1 MKKKCKKLVALS
13 IVLTMTIMLGCQNSD
28 SSVEQPSS
36 DEVVSSEVVEEVQ
49 INYATA
55 SAEELLE
62 WLKVNPKDME
72 AIRAYIDA
80 KGYADSVVV
89 DSTKLSIMQNVL
101 VDKELSYVQVYQNEQ
116 PYITGPDYGIDCE
129 WSQLENY
136 VAQADEQG
144 RIVSA
149 SFASVAGYD
158 CKDII
163 FEYDENGLLSKI
175 TATAD
180 IWGTDRKLEIFYE
193 NGQMQ
198 KKMIDGNLKEQYTYN
213 GNGQLTQRKEYFQ
226 SYDYS
231 SVSQYTPWSVTYD
244 AGSAKVKVKLQ
255 EYDDFMGEVVGEE
268 ERIYVVDANVPMEC
282 YNYGAGG
289 YMGTCTARIALED
302 GGWEERSYDDETE
315 NGEITGYDLKRY
327 SAEGKLVA
335 ESSAGEEITY
345 YYHNGII
352 KETTDFAGT
361 VFCDSTENYDSATGR
376 YQYTYQFYE
385 GYEEVHWGWLA
396 DVPSGTAAMTLH
408 YTATEAAD
416 VQVLHYMSN
425 RIPGIYEKTY
435 YDAQGNIIYIE
446 EYSINAWGENEYYIT
461 TTFDKDGNPMQNI
474 TYSYV
479 VYSEDGMAA
488 RVRDYVF
495 TATQKLDNSF
505 FMDINDKR
513 KEEDVY
519 DITYYFS
526 ESIQN

>member
-1 MKKKCKKLVALS
+1 MKKKCKKAVAISMALS
-13 IVLTMTIMLGCQNSD
+13 VLLMLGCQNS
-28 SSVEQPSS
+28 SSSAELPASE
-36 DEVVSSEVVEEVQ
+36 EVISSEVSEEVQ
-49 INYATA
+49 IDYATA
-55 SAEELLE
+55 STEELLE

-80 KGYADSVVV
+80 KGYADSVEV

-101 VDKELSYVQVYQNEQ
+101 VDKELSYVRVYQNDQ
-116 PYITGPDYGIDCE
+116 PYIRSPHYGIDCE

-158 CKDII
+158 CKDVV
-163 FEYDENGLLSKI
+163 FEYDESGLLSKI
-175 TATAD
+175 TAIAD
-180 IWGTDRKLEIFYE
+180 VWGTDRKLEIFYE
-193 NGQMQ
+193 NGQKQ
-198 KKMIDGNLKEQYTYN
+198 KTMIDGNLKEQYSYN

-268 ERIYVVDANVPMEC
+268 ERIYIVDANVPIEC

-302 GGWEERSYDDETE
+302 GGWEERSYDDESE
-315 NGEITGYDLKRY
+315 NGEITGYDLERY

-335 ESSAGEEITY
+335 ESSAGEVITY
-345 YYHNGII
+345 YYDNGMI
-352 KETTDFAGT
+352 KEATDFVGT
-361 VFCDSTENYDSATGR
+361 VFCDSTENYDSATGE

-385 GYEEVHWGWLA
+385 GYEDLRWGWLTE
-396 DVPSGTAAMTLH
+396 VPSGTSTMTLR
-408 YTATEAAD
+408 YMATESAT
-416 VQVLHYMSN
+416 VQVLEHLSN

-435 YDAQGNIIYIE
+435 YDSQGNIIYIE

-461 TTFDKDGNPMQNI
+461 TTFDKEGSPMQNI
-474 TYSYV
+474 TYSFV
-479 VYSEDGMAA
+479 VYSEDGKAA

-495 TATQKLDNSF
+495 TATQKPDTSF

-519 DITYYFS
+519 DITYYFA
-526 ESIQN
+526 ESISD